1 MHLNMQAIMHR
12 FVKAELLD
20 AMKECLQD
28 LENTRLLSPDD
39 LDIID
44 QKRVLRQQIA
54 ELEKEGDDIQL
65 AA

>member
-1 MHLNMQAIMHR
+1 MHLNMRAIMHR

-20 AMKECLQD
+20 AMKECLQN

-44 QKRVLRQQIA
+44 QRRVLRQQIA